1 MYATLRGNV
10 EVVEELAKA
19 GADVSI
25 RSQVGPAPA
34 KATSMLKGG
43 GGEGVPSSPRGLSNV
58 AWLGTEQEVPWAAQN
73 SPGSVVAIMRPL
85 FCGGAWDCERVAHA
99 GMTLSLSPLGL
110 MTPDGLMTPPHGLM
124 TPPHG

>member
-43 GGEGVPSSPRGLSNV
+43 GGGVLYFC
-58 AWLGTEQEVPWAAQN
+58 WLTEIV
-73 SPGSVVAIMRPL
+73 ILYLTDKKL
-85 FCGGAWDCERVAHA
+85 FFKYHFVFILKNKL
-99 GMTLSLSPLGL
+99 TI
-110 MTPDGLMTPPHGLM
+110 
-124 TPPHG
+124 